1 MANAHTYIFDLYVT
15 NYVQNFYVLQT
26 GIFCYVLGA
35 ILFQK
40 PELMDM
46 FNEGRAMIDKY
57 LKISDGYVWASMTKG
72 QVTLPIFQSLEAYW
86 PGVLSLIGIFIFILN
101 KKCI

>member
-1 MANAHTYIFDLYVT
+1 
-15 NYVQNFYVLQT
+15 
-26 GIFCYVLGA
+26 
-35 ILFQK
+35 
-40 PELMDM
+40 MDM

-86 PGVLSLIGIFIFILN
+86 PGVLSLIGNIFLN
-101 KKCI
+101 IAICCMFVLYVMRK